1 MSQHRISADELGNLG
16 PLAQLVG
23 AWEGDDGHD
32 VAPSP
37 SRGVGENR
45 FRERTVFTSAGRIDN
60 HEQILYGVK
69 FTTIA
74 WRIGEDSS
82 FHEELGIWLWDAA
95 RAQVMRCF
103 VMPRGISVLA
113 GGTCTSDATAIRV
126 AATLGSPSY
135 GICSNVWL
143 DDHFKTL
150 SYSLEMQ
157 VDGDALRY
165 EAETPIL
172 IKGRASAFDLRARN
186 SLRRVQS

>member
-1 MSQHRISADELGNLG
+1 VTQHRISADELGNLG
-16 PLAQLVG
+16 PLAQLIG
-23 AWEGDDGHD
+23 AWEGESGHD

-45 FRERTVFTSAGRIDN
+45 FRERTVYTSVGRVDN

-69 FTTIA
+69 FATIA
-74 WRIGEDSS
+74 WRIGEANA
-82 FHEELGIWLWDAA
+82 FHEEFGIWLWDAA

-103 VMPRGISVLA
+103 VVPRGISVLA
-113 GGTCTSDATAIRV
+113 GGACRPDSTEIRV

-150 SYSLEMQ
+150 AYALEIK
-157 VDGDALRY
+157 VDGDTLSY
-165 EAETPIL
+165 EADTSIL
-172 IKGRASAFDLRARN
+172 IKGRAEAFAHRDRN
-186 SLRRVQS
+186 TLRRVES